1 MCLFLCANLNAQQL
15 LQPTIDR
22 SWRRSLDLCV
32 WHADDADE
40 ISVSPR
46 NRTGPARISDGPALA
61 NCPESVARP
70 SVADYE
76 WSCSEGDDSAEFW
89 DQATKSFAQA
99 WARVRRWLQRG
110 L

>member
-32 WHADDADE
+32 WHADDAKDG
-40 ISVSPR
+40 SVLMHDR
-46 NRTGPARISDGPALA
+46 PAAPASTSERLA
-61 NCPESVARP
+61 RPKGGNSIAIPPVARQRWP
-70 SVADYE
+70 TI
-76 WSCSEGDDSAEFW
+76 GDDLAENRN
-89 DQATKSFAQA
+89 QAKESLAHA
-99 WARVRRWLQRG
+99 WARLRRWLRWR